1 MVEEGPREGR
11 VNPVRSKLH
20 QSPVKHK
27 AGASNGVKVA
37 VASKDGRIINQ
48 HFGHAERF
56 LIYKVDGDQINFV
69 EERKVEK
76 YCSGD
81 EDHLYDRDRFEMF
94 FDAIKD
100 CSILLVSR
108 IGTRPEREFGKRG
121 IKVFMV
127 YDRIEEGI
135 KTVLSGEL

>member
-1 MVEEGPREGR
+1 M
-11 VNPVRSKLH
+11 NPVRSKLH
-20 QSPVKHK
+20 QSTFKHK
-27 AGASNGVKVA
+27 SGTSNGVKVA
-37 VASKDGRIINQ
+37 VASQDGRIINQ

-56 LIYKVDGDQINFV
+56 LIYEADGGRINFV

-81 EDHLYDRDRFEMF
+81 EEHLYDRDRFKMF

-108 IGTRPEREFGKRG
+108 IGTRPEREFEKRG

-135 KTVLSGEL
+135 KTVMGGEL

>member
-1 MVEEGPREGR
+1 M
-11 VNPVRSKLH
+11 
-20 QSPVKHK
+20 
-27 AGASNGVKVA
+27 KVA
-37 VASKDGRIINQ
+37 VASSDGRIINQ

-56 LIYKVDGDQINFV
+56 LIFDADESGVNLV
-69 EERKVEK
+69 EERRVEK

-81 EDHLYDRDRFEMF
+81 PEHLYDPERTEMI
-94 FDAIKD
+94 FDALKD

-108 IGTRPEREFGKRG
+108 IGTIPEKELEKKG

-135 KTVLSGEL
+135 KAVLSIK

>member
-1 MVEEGPREGR
+1 LEREGMR
-11 VNPVRSKLH
+11 I
-20 QSPVKHK
+20 
-27 AGASNGVKVA
+27 A
-37 VASKDGRIINQ
+37 VASKDGRLIDQ

-56 LIYKVDGDQINFV
+56 LIYEVNGEAIGFI
-69 EERKVEK
+69 EERCVEK

-81 EDHLYDRDRFEMF
+81 ENHLYDKDRFEMF
-94 FDAIKD
+94 FDVIKD

-108 IGTRPEREFGKRG
+108 IGTRPEKELEKKG

-135 KTVLSGEL
+135 RKTVSSRQ